1 MVENNYLS
9 STLKKYLYKE
19 IYIERWK
26 MEEIILRN
34 SIFIL
39 WRRDSD
45 SDADGDGEGGGMGR
59 AVGVDGVAGLEE
71 ILEAGLCIDTDDG

>member
-26 MEEIILRN
+26 RLYSEIQYLIYGVGIVILMP
-34 SIFIL
+34 
-39 WRRDSD
+39 
-45 SDADGDGEGGGMGR
+45 MGTEK
-59 AVGVDGVAGLEE
+59 VAGW
-71 ILEAGLCIDTDDG
+71 AVR

>member
-1 MVENNYLS
+1 
-9 STLKKYLYKE
+9 
-19 IYIERWK
+19 

-71 ILEAGLCIDTDDG
+71 VLEAGLCIDSDDG